1 METQTED
8 RIRTRKEVAE
18 RLRISVRTLTR
29 MESRGKLPPRIKI
42 TDKIFGYRDSEINQF
57 LASRVEGG

>member
-42 TDKIFGYRDSEINQF
+42 TDRIFGYRDSEINQF